1 MNAKDT
7 SLSIKLIEM
16 DERVTLQQQMA
27 QQVGPVILIN
37 RFTVKPEEA
46 DQLVAAWTAD
56 AAYLKQQPGFIS
68 AQLHRGIGGS
78 GVFINYAVWESVEQF
93 RRAFSQPEF
102 QESMKAYPPST
113 IASPHLFQKVAVP
126 NICVA

>member
-27 QQVGPVILIN
+27 QELGPVILIN
-37 RFTVKPEEA
+37 TFTVKPEEA
-46 DQLVAAWTAD
+46 DQLIAAWTAD
-56 AAYLKQQPGFIS
+56 AAYFKQQPGFIS

-78 GVFINYAVWESVEQF
+78 GVFINYAVWESAEHF

-102 QESMKAYPPST
+102 RESMKAYPPST